1 MFEGKS
7 RDDLLRLW
15 LKASEEFSASPTPH
29 VGEFALITGQVR
41 NYILQADSSWVA
53 MHVIEEIAGAK
64 ANTNP
69 DKVDAVLLR
78 SRSMTSF
85 LRGDAE
91 ELLDECIRDGIV
103 KSAEEGKQRL
113 DVVSNAIQRR
123 RSAMGLKGRGYFF
136 D

>member
-15 LKASEEFSASPTPH
+15 LRAADEFTASPTPH

-41 NYILQADSSWVA
+41 NYILEADSSWVA

-64 ANTNP
+64 AKTSP
-69 DKVDAVLLR
+69 DKVDKVLLR
-78 SRSMTSF
+78 SRTMTSIV
-85 LRGDAE
+85 RGDAE
-91 ELLDECIRDGIV
+91 ELFDECIRDGIF
-103 KSAEEGKQRL
+103 KSVEESKQRL
-113 DVVSNAIQRR
+113 DAIVNAIQRR
-123 RSAMGLKGRGYFF
+123 RRAIGLKGRGYFF